1 MSAERKWAL
10 ILGVSSGFG
19 AATAL
24 RLAEDG
30 WDILGV
36 HLDRR
41 ATLPAAEALRSDIEH
56 RNRTAHF
63 FNGNAADDGFR
74 SETVDAMAKIIQ
86 AEGGRIGVLMHS
98 LAFGTLSE
106 LVPSGEGR
114 SVTRKQLEMTIDVMA
129 NSLVYWTQ
137 DVVDADIIG
146 PARIFAMTSEGSEKA
161 WPMYGPVSAA
171 KAALESYVRQLGHEL
186 ASRQITVNALMAG
199 VTRTPALNKIPNA
212 EGLIAKALAK
222 NPYDRLT
229 QPDDVAN
236 AIADLARP
244 GTHWINMNVIRVDGG
259 ESSSA

>member
-1 MSAERKWAL
+1 MSVDRKWAL

-24 RLAEDG
+24 RLAQDG

-41 ATLPAAEALRSDIEH
+41 ATLPAADELKAKLEQCGRV
-56 RNRTAHF
+56 AHF

-74 SETVDAMAKIIQ
+74 SETVAKMAEIIQ
-86 AEGGRIGVLMHS
+86 SNGGRVGVLMHS

-106 LVPSGEGR
+106 LVPTGDGR
-114 SVTRKQLEMTIDVMA
+114 AVTRKQLEMTLDVMA
-129 NSLVYWTQ
+129 NSLIYWTQ
-137 DVVDADIIG
+137 DVVHADIMG
-146 PARIFAMTSEGSEKA
+146 PGRIFAMTSEGSEKA
-161 WPMYGPVSAA
+161 WPIYGPVSAA
-171 KAALESYVRQLGHEL
+171 KAALESYVRQLGQEL

-199 VTRTPALNKIPNA
+199 VTRTPALDKIPNSD
-212 EGLIAKALAK
+212 GLVAKALAK
-222 NPYDRLT
+222 NPHDRLT
-229 QPDDVAN
+229 LPNDVAD
-236 AIADLARP
+236 AIAELSRP